1 MLEEP
6 LDRYCPG
13 RYHPVKLGDVY
24 NNRYEVVRKLGWGLY
39 STVWLAKED
48 RANRHV
54 ALKILVADAFASTMT
69 TSNGNLKHRHSK
81 TTSCGKSTACKQT
94 ILDANMYPNF
104 STSSSIQDP
113 TAHTSASCGIIHTD
127 IKPSN
132 ILLEASTPYPELQR
146 VDWIQHYF
154 DNVPVPTGVSYPD
167 FDHVRSMPIFV
178 PVTEAST
185 INIQLAD
192 FGSACWED
200 KRLSDVIQ
208 PDLLRAP
215 EVICRLPW
223 STGVDIWSAGVVIY
237 ELMVA
242 KRLFDG
248 DTLNN
253 HLQEMVSLLGPFPQE
268 FINQV
273 STRTREQFFTSDG
286 YIKDAAEYRTVTL
299 EIV

>member
-1 MLEEP
+1 MYSIWKWVANAMRGKTVTRATLLPPTKPMLEEP

-113 TAHTSASCGIIHTD
+113 TAHTSASSSLSWAAIWIPSALSGSRPESPPPSCG
-127 IKPSN
+127 K
-132 ILLEASTPYPELQR
+132 
-146 VDWIQHYF
+146 
-154 DNVPVPTGVSYPD
+154 
-167 FDHVRSMPIFV
+167 
-178 PVTEAST
+178 
-185 INIQLAD
+185 
-192 FGSACWED
+192 
-200 KRLSDVIQ
+200 
-208 PDLLRAP
+208 
-215 EVICRLPW
+215 
-223 STGVDIWSAGVVIY
+223 
-237 ELMVA
+237 
-242 KRLFDG
+242 
-248 DTLNN
+248 
-253 HLQEMVSLLGPFPQE
+253 
-268 FINQV
+268 
-273 STRTREQFFTSDG
+273 
-286 YIKDAAEYRTVTL
+286 
-299 EIV
+299 